1 MPNFAELLLSA
12 DPDATAVVAGGRSVT
27 YRDLRSD
34 VARWAARLTESGLAP
49 GDCVVILGD
58 NSLFQVV
65 AYVAAIY
72 AGGTAVPLSR
82 FSGVEDLRS
91 HLEATR
97 ARWGFVERKHAERL
111 REASAGSRL
120 ERVWVDT
127 GPDRGDLP
135 AGWQSASALPSS
147 DIDAGPPVA
156 RSLDDVA
163 VINFTS
169 GSTGTP
175 LGVMVSHRNLGANT
189 RSIVSCLGLTRGDRA
204 LLVLPISYCFGASI
218 LHSHL
223 AVGGSVVM
231 ASSFAYPERV
241 LDQLVA
247 GACTGF
253 YGVPS
258 TYQILLRRST
268 FSTRRYPDLRYM
280 AQAGGHLAPAF
291 INEIRAAFPSVPF
304 YVMYGQTE
312 ATARLSYLA
321 PERLAAKTASIGRS
335 IPGVTLRVLRPD
347 GQPAAVGE
355 VGEIVASGDN
365 ITLGYL
371 RDPAATAAH
380 FRGGHLWTGDMAVV
394 DGDGDLFIR
403 DRQRDF
409 IKAGGQRVSSR
420 EVEDVI
426 AELADVV
433 EAAVIGL
440 PHDTLGE
447 APAAYVVARPGSSL
461 DGDRVIRHCRS
472 RLGRDREPTR
482 VEFRQALPKNDA
494 GKVMKAALRREAM
507 GPGV

>member
-1 MPNFAELLLSA
+1 MPNFVELLLSA

-27 YRDLRSD
+27 YRDLRSN
-34 VARWAARLTESGLAP
+34 VARWSARLIGSGLAP

-65 AYVAAIY
+65 AYVATIY
-72 AGGTAVPLSR
+72 AGGAAVPLSR
-82 FSGVEDLRS
+82 FTSAEDLRPQ
-91 HLEATR
+91 LEASR
-97 ARWGFVERKHAERL
+97 ARWGFVERKYVERL
-111 REASAGSRL
+111 RVASIGNRF

-127 GPDRGDLP
+127 GPDGGDLP
-135 AGWQSASALPSS
+135 AGWQCASALQSP
-147 DIDAGPPVA
+147 DIDVGPPVA

-189 RSIVSCLGLTRGDRA
+189 RSIVSYLALTRRDRA

-223 AVGGSVVM
+223 AVGGSIVM
-231 ASSFAYPERV
+231 ASGFAYPERV
-241 LDQLVA
+241 LDQLIA

-347 GQPAAVGE
+347 GHPAAVGE

-380 FRGGHLWTGDMAVV
+380 FRDGHLWTGDMAVV
-394 DGDGDLFIR
+394 DGEGDIFIR

-409 IKAGGQRVSSR
+409 IKVGGQRVSSR

-433 EAAVIGL
+433 EVAVIGL

-447 APAAYVVARPGSSL
+447 ALAAYVVARPLSGL
-461 DGDRVIRHCRS
+461 DGDLVIRHCRS
-472 RLGRDREPTR
+472 RLGRDREPRR
-482 VEFRQALPKNDA
+482 VEFRKELPKNAA
-494 GKVMKAALRREAM
+494 GKIVKAALKQAAM
-507 GPGV
+507 GPDV